1 MGLVKRQRVLYN
13 IGYFRNKEKYKASA
27 KTGQKQWISE
37 NQEET
42 FMKRE
47 TVIVLDFGGQ
57 YNQLIARRVRE
68 CNVYCEIYSY
78 KTDLEKIK
86 AMEPKGIIFTG
97 GPNSVYLE
105 DSPSYAKEI
114 YDLGIPVLGICY
126 GSQLMM
132 HQLGGKVCKAPVR
145 EYGKIE
151 VTVDQSS
158 ALFENVSEK
167 TICWMSHN
175 DYIEQ
180 TAPGFKIIAHTPD
193 CPVAAVENVEK
204 KLYAIQ
210 FHPEVLHTK
219 EGKQMLANFVFN
231 VCGCAGSWKMDSF
244 VEESIKAIR
253 EKVGDG
259 KVLCALSGGVDS
271 SVAAVLLSKA
281 VGDQLTCVF
290 VDHGLLRKNEG
301 DEVEAVFGPDGNY
314 NLNFIRVNA
323 QERFYEKLKGV
334 EEPEAKRKIIGEEFI
349 RVFEEEAKKIGA
361 VDFLVQGT
369 IYPDVVESGV
379 GGEST
384 VIKSHHNVGGLPEHV
399 DFKEIIE
406 PLRDLFKDEVRKAG
420 LELGIPDYLV
430 FRQPFPGPGLG
441 IRIIGDVTAEKV
453 QMVQDADAIWREEIA
468 KAGLDKE
475 VNQYF
480 AALTNMRSVGVM
492 GDERTY
498 DYAIALRAVTTTD
511 FMTAESAEIPWDVI
525 GKTTSRIVNE
535 VKHVNRVM
543 YDCTG
548 KPPATIEFE

>member
-132 HQLGGKVCKAPVR
+132 HQLGGKVGKAPVR

-180 TAPGFKIIAHTPD
+180 AAPGFKIIAHTPD

-204 KLYAIQ
+204 KLYATQ
-210 FHPEVLHTK
+210 VHPEVLHTK

-525 GKTTSRIVNE
+525 GRTTSRIVNE